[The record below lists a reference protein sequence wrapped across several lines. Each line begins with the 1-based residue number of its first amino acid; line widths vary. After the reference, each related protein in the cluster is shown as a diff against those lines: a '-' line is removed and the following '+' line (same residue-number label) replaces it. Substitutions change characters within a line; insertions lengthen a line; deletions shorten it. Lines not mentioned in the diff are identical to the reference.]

1 VILRPYQ
8 SETIAKLR
16 ALIAS
21 GKRKLVAVAPT
32 GAGKTVIASEIIRGA
47 EAKGSRTL
55 FLAHRKELIDQSFAK
70 LEAFG
75 VRAGVIMASDR
86 RRDDYLLAQ
95 VASVQTLRNRMDRLP
110 EAKLVIVDECH
121 HSTSQSYR
129 QLIDHYYEAGAV
141 VLGLTATPWPAGRQ
155 GLSDIYED
163 SVLAARMADLME
175 SGSLVRYDAFAYD
188 APDLHDVKKAR
199 GDFDQKALGLACNT
213 EILVGNIVAEYVKHA
228 YGRRAILF
236 PVNVA
241 HSESLVT
248 EFRAAGVAAEHLDC
262 FTPKRE
268 RERILAGLASGDVTV
283 VSSVGVLTEGF
294 DCPAADVCIL
304 ARPTMSLT
312 LFMQMVGRVLRPNHG
327 KIRALIHD
335 HAGNLIR
342 HGFPEDDRDY
352 SLTTTPKR
360 DRELHTCPFCNVVFG
375 ALRPDGSCP
384 NCGQLIQE
392 VTERESAGRGTKV
405 VVDGKRLTVDEIRAI
420 REDRADKGMRT
431 DLTDEQLVR
440 VEHASKD
447 ARAAEFL
454 RLRDVAIQK
463 NFDRRWPD
471 VQYRNTFGKWPRFDD
486 EYLNTVKPAGAPF
499 VPLPPRKVAA

>member
-1 VILRPYQ
+1 
-8 SETIAKLR
+8 
-16 ALIAS
+16 
-21 GKRKLVAVAPT
+21 
-32 GAGKTVIASEIIRGA
+32 
-47 EAKGSRTL
+47 
-55 FLAHRKELIDQSFAK
+55 
-70 LEAFG
+70 
-75 VRAGVIMASDR
+75 
-86 RRDDYLLAQ
+86 
-95 VASVQTLRNRMDRLP
+95 
-110 EAKLVIVDECH
+110 
-121 HSTSQSYR
+121 
-129 QLIDHYYEAGAV
+129 
-141 VLGLTATPWPAGRQ
+141 
-155 GLSDIYED
+155 
-163 SVLAARMADLME
+163 MADLME

-188 APDLHDVKKAR
+188 APDLHDVKKAAETSIR
-199 GDFDQKALGLACNT
+199 RPWASRATRKSSWVTSWPSTSSTHTA
-213 EILVGNIVAEYVKHA
+213 VA
-228 YGRRAILF
+228 RSSSRSTSQ
-236 PVNVA
+236 
-241 HSESLVT
+241 HSESLVH
-248 EFRAAGVAAEHLDC
+248 RVPRRGIAAEHLDC

-294 DCPAADVCIL
+294 DCPAAEVCIL

-312 LFMQMVGRVLRPNHG
+312 LFMQMVGRVLRPNDG

-352 SLTTTPKR
+352 SLTATPKR

-375 ALRPDGSCP
+375 ALKPDGSCP